1 MFSILRKSFLLSVT
15 LFSVAFSFNASALS
29 TRAEQS
35 TREEQKETIVV
46 GVITQRDST
55 DSMLESIGPFYD
67 INLDYLNNISKVLNL
82 TLEVRAYKHI
92 PPLLADVESGV
103 IDGAVGFSKTSEREG
118 RFLFSQPFFSSTI
131 AVWYQDASLKQRDH
145 HDIHWVCVEG
155 SSYCDNLKT
164 QGFDNISYARTR
176 LEAFEQ
182 VRSGQANALISTYV
196 AISEYLDQHNIVKG
210 LVDIPEW
217 LHHEEVSFI
226 TSQDNQNLIN
236 QINKILNWEKSGKNI
251 RSVASQNP
259 YHINDKLLVEF
270 RKHLG
275 SDHTITY
282 SSSEEAYPF
291 LFKSAKSD
299 HLDGVLPDF
308 IELIQSR
315 TGLSFQFVKPN
326 TSLSSGLTAFN
337 SDLVPVAY
345 VDEAPVSD
353 WLVTKPFMRNNFVS
367 VRTEKHNV
375 DATENSKLGI
385 LISLKKQGLVH
396 LDSWQ
401 HDRFSRYDDPKQ
413 LLMDLKSGK
422 LDIAYVP
429 DDIVHSLIA
438 QDQVDGLVINEHD
451 ALIFSIAFAVSNQNT
466 QLKNMLDSVIET
478 IDSNEIEKL
487 LRSHRNFNLVY
498 GYDDEHMTRVV
509 VSGVIA
515 FLVLLVV
522 AYFVLAHLRLKV
534 KLAELN
540 ANNEEKEKQWLM
552 EIIQEINSLVFIHD
566 ENNHLEMSNCVR
578 HKQGQC
584 QGCSLQSGSTGIH
597 LVDNEAELVNVI
609 EGERITE
616 EVASSGC
623 KLGINHVYRERKSI
637 SSPSGKKKFV
647 LTVIQ
652 DITHQKEREQALI
665 DAQEK
670 AKTAVRARENFLAT
684 MSHELRTP
692 LSAAHGIL
700 DLLQRQIEDSSNREL
715 ISQAMLSLNHLNTLV
730 DEVLDYS
737 KLEAGQLTVVPIKT
751 DLLSILCDVLRSFE
765 PKALDKGLD
774 YKVIVKPFRH
784 RLVDIDSLRLIQ
796 IMTNLLSNAV
806 KFTSEGEIA
815 ISVIVHESQLI
826 LKVAD
831 TGIGMTES
839 QLQGVLDPFVQAD
852 DTITRKYGGTGLG
865 LSIVDRLV
873 QCMGGEL
880 AIDSQYG
887 LGTTMVVKLPVSL
900 CELNYEYFPELTYS
914 DALPLSVRQW
924 CETWNMKESNE
935 ADTVNL
941 LPERDQEG
949 RCKSVLFSQ
958 HDIAP
963 ICLSLREIQYPDTLL
978 SMFDQSHQN
987 VISTDLV
994 QESIAWAEGT
1004 VLIAEDN
1011 PINQSIILMQMRE
1024 LGIDPVIVN
1033 NGREAWEYLQRNQQ
1047 VAALLTDFH
1056 MPEMDGFELVKHVRS
1071 SEEFKALPVIGVT
1084 AEDSRL
1090 ASEKAKQIGMDNV
1103 LYKPYNL
1110 DKLKSILIP
1119 FLAQKEKS
1127 SSLNWIDKFTSQDA
1141 AEIAQVFSQSMAAD
1155 VAKLK
1160 SAATDADKKRVIHG
1174 IKGAVG
1180 AIGISMLTE
1189 LCIEAEKVRAGE
1201 LDKFAAEIII
1211 HIEQEIENVEN
1222 WTGIHEQNI

>member
-1 MFSILRKSFLLSVT
+1 MLSILRKLFLLSVT
-15 LFSVAFSFNASALS
+15 LFSVAVSFNAPAES
-29 TRAEQS
+29 TIK
-35 TREEQKETIVV
+35 EQKDTVVV
-46 GVITQRDST
+46 GVITQHNAG
-55 DSMLESIGPFYD
+55 DSMLDSIGPFYD
-67 INLDYLNNISKVLNL
+67 INLDYLNNISKALNFK
-82 TLEVRAYKHI
+82 LELRPYKHI

-131 AVWYQDASLKQRDH
+131 AVWYQDASLKQRSNQE
-145 HDIHWVCVEG
+145 IHWVCVEG
-155 SSYCDNLKT
+155 SSYCHNLKS

-176 LEAFEQ
+176 LEAFEK

-196 AISEYLDQHNIVKG
+196 AINQYLDQHNIVKG

-217 LHHEEVSFI
+217 LNHEDVSFI
-226 TSQDNQNLIN
+226 TSPENQDLIN
-236 QINKILNWEKSGKNI
+236 QINKILSWEKSGKNI

-259 YHINDKLLVEF
+259 YHINDKLLVEY

-275 SDHTITY
+275 VEHKITY

-291 LFKSAKSD
+291 LFKNAHSD
-299 HLDGVLPDF
+299 HLDGFLPDF

-315 TGLSFQFVKPN
+315 TGLSFKFVKPK

-345 VDEAPVSD
+345 VDDAPVSD

-367 VRTEKHNV
+367 IRTEERNV
-375 DATENSKLGI
+375 DVTESSKLGI

-451 ALIFSIAFAVSNQNT
+451 ALTFSIAFAVSNHNT
-466 QLKNMLDSVIET
+466 QLKNMLDSVIDT

-498 GYDDEHMTRVV
+498 GYDDEHMTRIV
-509 VSGVIA
+509 VSGVVA
-515 FLVLLVV
+515 FIVLLVV
-522 AYFVLAHLRLKV
+522 AYFVLAHLKLKV
-534 KLAELN
+534 NLAELN

-566 ENNHLEMSNCVR
+566 ENNHLEMSNCAR
-578 HKQGQC
+578 HKHGQC
-584 QGCSLQSGSTGIH
+584 QGCSLQSCATGLR
-597 LVDNEAELVNVI
+597 LVDNEDELSRVI

-616 EVASSGC
+616 EVASAGC

-647 LTVIQ
+647 LTVVQ

-670 AKTAVRARENFLAT
+670 AQTAVRARENFLAT

-700 DLLQRQIEDSSNREL
+700 DLLQRQVEDTSNREL
-715 ISQAMLSLNHLNTLV
+715 ISQAMLALNHLNTLV

-737 KLEAGQLTVVPIKT
+737 KLEAGQLTVVPVQT
-751 DLLSILCDVLRSFE
+751 DLLSTLCDVLRSFE

-774 YKVIVKPFRH
+774 YKVTVKPFRH
-784 RLVDIDSLRLIQ
+784 RLVEIDTLRLIQ
-796 IMTNLLSNAV
+796 IITNLLSNAV

-815 ISVIVHESQLI
+815 ISVILHESQLTI
-826 LKVAD
+826 KVAD
-831 TGIGMTES
+831 TGIGMTEN
-839 QLQGVLDPFVQAD
+839 QLKGVLDPFVQAD

-865 LSIVDRLV
+865 LSIVDRLI
-873 QCMGGEL
+873 QCMGGDL
-880 AIDSQYG
+880 TIDSQYG
-887 LGTTMVVKLPVSL
+887 LGTTMVVKLPVTL
-900 CELNYEYFPELTYS
+900 CELNYEYYPELTYS
-914 DALPLSVRQW
+914 EALPLSVRQW
-924 CETWNMKESNE
+924 CEIWNMKTPNESSDIT
-935 ADTVNL
+935 ANL
-941 LPERDQEG
+941 IPEKDQQG
-949 RCKSVLFSQ
+949 RCKGVLFSQ
-958 HDIAP
+958 HEIAP

-978 SMFDQSHQN
+978 SLFDQSHQN
-987 VISTDLV
+987 VISTELP
-994 QESIAWAEGT
+994 QESIAWVKGT

-1024 LGIDPVIVN
+1024 LGIEPVIVN
-1033 NGREAWEYLQRNQQ
+1033 NGREAWEYLQRNEQ
-1047 VAALLTDFH
+1047 VSALLTDFH
-1056 MPEMDGFELVKHVRS
+1056 MPEMDGFELVERVRAS
-1071 SEEFKALPVIGVT
+1071 QVFETLTVIGVT

-1090 ASEKAKQIGMDNV
+1090 ASEKANELGMDNV
-1103 LYKPYNL
+1103 LYKPYDL
-1110 DKLKSILIP
+1110 DKLKAILLP
-1119 FLAQKEKS
+1119 FLGQKEKS
-1127 SSLNWIDKFTSQDA
+1127 PSINWIDKFTSQDA
-1141 AEIAQVFSQSMAAD
+1141 REIAQVFHQSMAAD

-1160 SAATDADKKRVIHG
+1160 KATTDKDKKRVIHG

-1180 AIGISMLTE
+1180 AIGISVLTD
-1189 LCIEAEKVRAGE
+1189 LCIKAEKVSATE
-1201 LDKFAAEIII
+1201 LDKFAAELII
-1211 HIEQEIENVEN
+1211 HIEQEIENVQN
-1222 WTGIHEQNI
+1222 WTEIHEQNI

>member
-1 MFSILRKSFLLSVT
+1 MFSILRNLLLLSVT
-15 LFSVAFSFNASALS
+15 LFSVAISFNASAVS
-29 TRAEQS
+29 THK
-35 TREEQKETIVV
+35 EQKETIVV
-46 GVITQRDST
+46 GVITQRNST
-55 DSMLESIGPFYD
+55 DSKLDSVGPFYG
-67 INLDYLNNISKVLNL
+67 INLDYLNNISKALNF
-82 TLEVRAYKHI
+82 TLELRAYTHI

-103 IDGAVGFSKTSEREG
+103 IDGAVGFSKTSDRES

-145 HDIHWVCVEG
+145 QDIHWVCVEG

-164 QGFDNISYARTR
+164 QGFDNISYVRTR
-176 LEAFEQ
+176 LEAFEK

-196 AISEYLDQHNIVKG
+196 AISQYLDQHDIVTG

-217 LHHEEVSFI
+217 LSHEEVSFI

-259 YHINDKLLVEF
+259 YHINDKLLVEY

-275 SDHTITY
+275 DAHKITY

-291 LFKSAKSD
+291 LFRNENSEQ
-299 HLDGVLPDF
+299 LDGFLLDF

-326 TSLSSGLTAFN
+326 ASLSSGITAFN

-345 VDEAPVSD
+345 VDEAPASD
-353 WLVTKPFMRNNFVS
+353 WLVTKPFMRKKFVAI
-367 VRTEKHNV
+367 RTEEHDV
-375 DATENSKLGI
+375 DVSENSKLGI
-385 LISLKKQGLVH
+385 LISLKKQGLVY

-401 HDRFSRYDDPKQ
+401 HDRFSRYDDPKKI
-413 LLMDLKSGK
+413 LTDLKSGK
-422 LDIAYVP
+422 LDMAYVS
-429 DDIVHSLIA
+429 DDIVQTLIA
-438 QDQVDGLVINEHD
+438 QDQVDGLIINEHD
-451 ALIFSIAFAVSNQNT
+451 ELTFSIAFAVSNQNT
-466 QLKNMLDSVIET
+466 QLKNMLDSVIDT

-509 VSGVIA
+509 VSGVVA
-515 FLVLLVV
+515 FVLLFVV

-566 ENNHLEMSNCVR
+566 ENNHLEMSNCAR
-578 HKQGQC
+578 HKHGQC
-584 QGCSLQSGSTGIH
+584 QGCSLQSGSTGLR
-597 LVDNEAELVNVI
+597 LVDNEEELSNVI
-609 EGERITE
+609 EGERISE

-623 KLGINHVYRERKSI
+623 KLGINHVYRERKII
-637 SSPSGKKKFV
+637 SSQSGNKKFV

-665 DAQEK
+665 DAEEK
-670 AKTAVRARENFLAT
+670 AQTAVRARENFLAT

-700 DLLQRQIEDSSNREL
+700 DLLQRQVEDASNREL
-715 ISQAMLSLNHLNTLV
+715 ISQAMLALNHLNTLV

-737 KLEAGQLTVVPIKT
+737 KLEAGQLTVVPVKT
-751 DLLSILCDVLRSFE
+751 DLLSTLCDVLRSFE

-784 RLVDIDSLRLIQ
+784 RLVEIDSLRLIQ
-796 IMTNLLSNAV
+796 IITNLLSNAV

-815 ISVIVHESQLI
+815 ISVIVHDSQLI

-831 TGIGMTES
+831 TGIGMTEN
-839 QLQGVLDPFVQAD
+839 QLKGILDPFVQAD

-865 LSIVDRLV
+865 LSIVDRLI

-887 LGTTMVVKLPVSL
+887 LGTTMVVKLPVTL

-914 DALPLSVRQW
+914 DTLPLSVRQW
-924 CETWNMKESNE
+924 CETWNMKASSEGE
-935 ADTVNL
+935 ANTVNL
-941 LPERDQEG
+941 LPERDMEG
-949 RCKSVLFSQ
+949 RYKGVLFSQ

-978 SMFDQSHQN
+978 SVFDQSHQN
-987 VISTDLV
+987 VISTELD
-994 QESIAWAEGT
+994 QESITWIEGT

-1011 PINQSIILMQMRE
+1011 PINQNIILMQMRE
-1024 LGIDPVIVN
+1024 LDIEPVIVN
-1033 NGREAWEYLQRNQQ
+1033 NGREAWAYLQQNQR
-1047 VAALLTDFH
+1047 VSALLTDFH
-1056 MPEMDGFELVKHVRS
+1056 MPEMDGFELVKNVRS
-1071 SEEFKALPVIGVT
+1071 SQEYKALPVIGVT

-1090 ASEKAKQIGMDNV
+1090 ASEKAKEIGMDDV
-1103 LYKPYNL
+1103 LYKPYDLN
-1110 DKLKSILIP
+1110 KLKSILVP
-1119 FLAQKEKS
+1119 FLAKTDNTS
-1127 SSLNWIDKFTSQDA
+1127 ALSWIDKFTSQDA
-1141 AEIAQVFSQSMAAD
+1141 KEIAQVFSQSMAAD

-1160 SAATDADKKRVIHG
+1160 SAVTDTDKKRVIHG

-1180 AIGISMLTE
+1180 AIGISMLTD
-1189 LCIEAEKVRAGE
+1189 LCIEAEKVNATE
-1201 LDKFAAEIII
+1201 LDKYAAELII
-1211 HIEQEIENVEN
+1211 HIEQEIENVAN
-1222 WTGIHEQNI
+1222 WKKIHEQNT